1 MRRRVFSLNRSIHR
15 SMTIMLMAGGLLGSG
30 PAALASQSAAAPT
43 KNPAQA
49 AAAPS
54 AALGQAMGANLAE
67 LPQFG
72 QNFSTF
78 KLENGMQ
85 VVVIPDHRAP
95 VVTHMVWY
103 KVGAAD
109 EKPGV
114 SGIAHF
120 LEHLM
125 FKGTKAHPD
134 GEFSKIIASLGGEE
148 NAFTTQDYTAYYQ
161 RVAKQH
167 LGLMMELEADRMA
180 NLQLTDEQV
189 KPELKVILEE
199 RAMRVDSNPSA
210 LLSES
215 LDAALYRNHPYGIP
229 VIGWEHEME
238 QLNRQDAINWYNE
251 YYTPNNAILIVAG
264 DVSEDE
270 VRSLAEKTYG
280 KVKRRAEPKAR
291 IRPHEP
297 PQRTARSLTYS
308 DERVNQASV
317 RQAYGTP
324 SDTTAKN
331 GEAQALELLG
341 YILGSGTNSRLYKN
355 LVIDNKIATSVG
367 AYYQG
372 TSLDDTRM
380 MFYGTPTADHTVG
393 DVLAGIRTEIDRI
406 IKDGVSKEEVA
417 RAKRTLLAQTFYAQ
431 DNQAAL
437 ARIVGTALSTGQ
449 SLDDVKKWPEHL
461 AAVTPEQVK
470 DVAQKY
476 LQEHRSVTGYLLPPG
491 ASIEPSSK
499 QGAKECSD
507 VDQAIPK
514 AREMSYPK
522 DPPRTSQKVPNPK
535 ARPQGHPKPKPQ
547 AEGDP
552 AANSNATSAETPA
565 ANDKAAP
572 SSASEE

>member
-1 MRRRVFSLNRSIHR
+1 MRGQGFSLNRSIHR
-15 SMTIMLMAGGLLGSG
+15 SLMVMLMTGCLLGSG
-30 PAALASQSAAAPT
+30 ALALAGQSADTAARDIALASQP
-43 KNPAQA
+43 PA
-49 AAAPS
+49 
-54 AALGQAMGANLAE
+54 AALGQAMGTGLAE

-72 QNFSTF
+72 ANFSTF
-78 KLENGMQ
+78 QLENGMQ

-103 KVGAAD
+103 KAGAAD
-109 EKPGV
+109 EKPGT

-134 GEFSKIIASLGGEE
+134 GEFSKIVASLGGEE

-199 RAMRVDSNPSA
+199 RAMRIDSNPSA

-238 QLNRQDAINWYNE
+238 QLDRQDAIDWYNE
-251 YYTPNNAILIVAG
+251 FYTPNNAILVVAG
-264 DVSEDE
+264 DITEEE
-270 VRSLAEKTYG
+270 VRNLAQEHYG
-280 KVKRRAEPKAR
+280 KVERRAEPKAR

-297 PQRTARSLTYS
+297 PQRTARSLTFS

-317 RQAYGTP
+317 RQAYMTP
-324 SDTTAKN
+324 SDHTAQN
-331 GEAQALELLG
+331 GEAEALELLG
-341 YILGSGTNSRLYKN
+341 YILGSGTNSRLYQS
-355 LVIDNKIATSVG
+355 LVVGQKIAISAG

-372 TSLDDTRM
+372 TGLDDTSM
-380 MFYGTPTADHTVG
+380 TFYGTPAPDYNVG
-393 DVLAGIRTEIDRI
+393 DVLAEIRSQIDKI
-406 IKDGVSKEEVA
+406 IKDGVSDEEIA
-417 RAKRTLLAQTFYAQ
+417 RAKRSLLAQTFYAQ

-437 ARIVGTALSTGQ
+437 ARIVGTALSSGM
-449 SLDDVKKWPEHL
+449 SLDDLRKWPEHL
-461 AAVTPEQVK
+461 AAVTSDQI
-470 DVAQKY
+470 VAVAKKY
-476 LQEHRSVTGYLLPPG
+476 LQENSSVTGYLLPPG
-491 ASIEPSSK
+491 VNAFASAKGTE
-499 QGAKECSD
+499 GAKECSNM
-507 VDQAIPK
+507 DQQIPK

-522 DPPRTSQKVPNPK
+522 DPPRVSQKVPNPQS
-535 ARPQGHPKPKPQ
+535 RPQGKPKPKP
-547 AEGDP
+547 D
-552 AANSNATSAETPA
+552 AN
-565 ANDKAAP
+565 KQAAP

>member
-1 MRRRVFSLNRSIHR
+1 MRRQVFSLNRSIHR
-15 SMTIMLMAGGLLGSG
+15 SMVIMLMTGSLLGSG
-30 PAALASQSAAAPT
+30 PAALASQSALTPSQ
-43 KNPAQA
+43 NPAQA
-49 AAAPS
+49 TAAPS
-54 AALGQAMGANLAE
+54 ATLGQAMGANLAE

-78 KLENGMQ
+78 RLENGMQ

-103 KVGAAD
+103 KAGAAD
-109 EKPGV
+109 EKPGI

-134 GEFSKIIASLGGEE
+134 GEFSKIVASLGGEE

-199 RAMRVDSNPSA
+199 RAMRIDSNPSA

-238 QLNRQDAINWYNE
+238 QLDRQDAIDWYNE

-264 DVSEDE
+264 DISEDE
-270 VRSLAEKTYG
+270 VRDLAQKTYG
-280 KVKRRAEPKAR
+280 KVERRAEPEAR

-297 PQRTARSLTYS
+297 PQRTARSLTFT

-324 SDTTAKN
+324 SDSTAEN
-331 GEAQALELLG
+331 GEAQALDLLG
-341 YILGSGTNSRLYKN
+341 YILGSGTNSRLYKT
-355 LVIDNKIATSVG
+355 LVIDNKIATSAG

-372 TSLDDTRM
+372 TGLDDTRM
-380 MFYGTPTADHTVG
+380 LFYGTPAADHTVG
-393 DVLAGIRTEIDRI
+393 DVLAGIRTEIDKI
-406 IKDGVSKEEVA
+406 IKDGVSEEEVA
-417 RAKRTLLAQTFYAQ
+417 RAKRSLLAQTFYAQ

-449 SLDDVKKWPEHL
+449 SLDELRKWPEHL
-461 AAVTPEQVK
+461 AEVTPEQIK
-470 DVAQKY
+470 AVADKY
-476 LQEHRSVTGYLLPPG
+476 LQAHRSVTGYLLPPG
-491 ASIEPSSK
+491 ASITPSSA
-499 QGAKECSD
+499 QGDKKCSD

-522 DPPRTSQKVPNPK
+522 DPPRASQKVPNPQ
-535 ARPQGHPKPKPQ
+535 ARPQGQPKPKPQ
-547 AEGDP
+547 AEG
-552 AANSNATSAETPA
+552 TPSA

-572 SSASEE
+572 SSATAE

>member
-1 MRRRVFSLNRSIHR
+1 MRRQVFSLNRSIHR
-15 SMTIMLMAGGLLGSG
+15 SMVIMLMTGGLLGSG
-30 PAALASQSAAAPT
+30 PAALASQSALAPSHP
-43 KNPAQA
+43 PAQA
-49 AAAPS
+49 TAAPS
-54 AALGQAMGANLAE
+54 ATLGQAMGANLAE

-78 KLENGMQ
+78 QLENGMQ
-85 VVVIPDHRAP
+85 VLVIPDHRAP

-103 KVGAAD
+103 KAGAAD
-109 EKPGV
+109 EKRGV

-134 GEFSKIIASLGGEE
+134 GEFSKIVASLGGEE

-189 KPELKVILEE
+189 EPELKVILEE
-199 RAMRVDSNPSA
+199 RAMRIDSNPGA

-238 QLNRQDAINWYNE
+238 QLDRQDAIDWYNE

-264 DVSEDE
+264 DISEDE
-270 VRSLAEKTYG
+270 VRDLAQKTYG
-280 KVKRRAEPKAR
+280 KVERRAEPEAR

-297 PQRTARSLTYS
+297 PQRTARSLTFT

-324 SDTTAKN
+324 SDSTAEN
-331 GEAQALELLG
+331 GEAQALDLLG
-341 YILGSGTNSRLYKN
+341 YILGSGTNSRLYKT
-355 LVIDNKIATSVG
+355 LVIDNKIATSAG

-372 TSLDDTRM
+372 TGLDDTRM
-380 MFYGTPTADHTVG
+380 LFYGIPTAGHTVG
-393 DVLAGIRTEIDRI
+393 DVQAGIRTEIDRI
-406 IKDGVSKEEVA
+406 MKDGVSEDEVA
-417 RAKRTLLAQTFYAQ
+417 RAKRSLLAQTFYAQ

-449 SLDDVKKWPEHL
+449 SLDELRKWPEHL
-461 AAVTPEQVK
+461 AEVTPEQIK
-470 DVAQKY
+470 AVAEKY
-476 LQEHRSVTGYLLPPG
+476 LQAHRSVTGYLLPPG
-491 ASIEPSSK
+491 ASIEPSSV
-499 QGAKECSD
+499 QGDKECSD

-522 DPPRTSQKVPNPK
+522 DPPRASQKVPNPK
-535 ARPQGHPKPKPQ
+535 ARPQGQPKPKPQ
-547 AEGDP
+547 AEGTP
-552 AANSNATSAETPA
+552 SAT
-565 ANDKAAP
+565 NDDAAP
-572 SSASEE
+572 SSATAE